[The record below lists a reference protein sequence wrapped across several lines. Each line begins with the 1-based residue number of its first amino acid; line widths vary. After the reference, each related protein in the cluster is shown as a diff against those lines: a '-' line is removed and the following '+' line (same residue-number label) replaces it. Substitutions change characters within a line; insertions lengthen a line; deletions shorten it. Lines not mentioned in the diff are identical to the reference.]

1 MIKSYVAV
9 ILIWVTTNSVIACT
23 YIDTETS
30 TGPQTTQTLN
40 LIQTKEEDVK
50 RELDK
55 YKEAL
60 KEKKKRMTEML
71 RTLMGIEALMMKN
84 QVTRKEILKY
94 WENVSQTH
102 TLQN

>member
-1 MIKSYVAV
+1 MIKSYVTV
-9 ILIWVTTNSVIACT
+9 IIIWLTTYSVSACT

-30 TGPQTTQTLN
+30 TGSQTTQTQN

-84 QVTRKEILKY
+84 QVTRKEVLKH